1 MSTPADITRVEVED
15 FLFYEAELLDEW
27 KLKEWLALF
36 TLDANYYVPS
46 TDVAPDASP
55 DNNLFYIADDRF
67 RLESRVE
74 RLLKRTAH
82 SEFPHSKTRH
92 LVSNVRIRER
102 LADGLAV
109 NSAFITY
116 RSKDHVTETFV
127 GSNRYRLVMDSGGLK
142 IREKRCVLDLDGL
155 KPQGRI
161 SILL

>member
-1 MSTPADITRVEVED
+1 MALPGDITRVEIED

-27 KLKEWLALF
+27 KLKEWLGLF
-36 TLDANYYVPS
+36 TMDANYYVPS

-55 DNNLFYIADDRF
+55 ADSLFYIADDRF

-92 LVSNVRIRER
+92 LVSNVRVRER
-102 LADGLAV
+102 LADGLIV
-109 NSAFITY
+109 STAFATY
-116 RSKDHVTETFV
+116 RSKDHVTDTFV
-127 GSNRYRLVMDSGGLK
+127 GTARYRIVMNDAGMK
-142 IREKRCVLDLDGL
+142 IREKRVVLDLDGL
-155 KPQGRI
+155 RPQGRI